1 MSLSKNFCLFDGKND
16 AWAGPWDRGGG
27 ARRPDPPNFLTT
39 EKTEEF
45 TVLKTYIQYRLHK

>member
-1 MSLSKNFCLFDGKND
+1 MEKMMHQQDRGT
-16 AWAGPWDRGGG
+16 AGGGGG
-27 ARRPDPPNFLTT
+27 ARGPDPPNFLTT

>member
-1 MSLSKNFCLFDGKND
+1 MEKMMHEQ
-16 AWAGPWDRGGG
+16 DRGNAGG
-27 ARRPDPPNFLTT
+27 AREPDPPNFLTT